1 MVVRFRKKHDGNSVN
16 KNIFF
21 LYISVMAES
30 QVKSRE
36 AKVDFDEDVLEGE
49 NAKTPEQNEL
59 FDICF
64 NARLV
69 WKHQML
75 PRKLR
80 G

>member
-1 MVVRFRKKHDGNSVN
+1 
-16 KNIFF
+16 
-21 LYISVMAES
+21 MAES

-69 WKHQML
+69 
-75 PRKLR
+75 
-80 G
+80 